1 MHHSQPLRAADGPNA
16 MTDGLDLSHTDV
28 EIGILIFDVEHRNM
42 LDKLHHLYD
51 SVAGRRREHDVLQ
64 SLTKLLTVSK
74 QHFDHEEDY
83 MSLLKYSDLQ
93 KHTEDH
99 QALISSLERFVVELL
114 SESAPATRSLDQV
127 RSFFGS
133 WHTDHILE
141 HDRTLAN
148 FLTQKGI
155 R

>member
-1 MHHSQPLRAADGPNA
+1 MQNIQPLRDFDPFNPLIE
-16 MTDGLDLSHTDV
+16 GLDLSKTDV
-28 EIGILIFDVEHRNM
+28 EIGILIFDIEHRDM
-42 LDKLHHLYD
+42 LDKLYHLYD
-51 SVAGRRREHDVLQ
+51 GVVGGRSERDVLQ
-64 SLTKLLTVSK
+64 SLRKLLMASK

-83 MSLLKYSDLQ
+83 MKNLNYGDLQ

-99 QALISSLERFVVELL
+99 QTLLSSLEHFVVALF
-114 SESAPATRSLDQV
+114 SKNGSNPRDLDEV
-127 RSFFGS
+127 RSFFIA

-141 HDRTLAN
+141 HDRMLAN